1 VFHILIPRGLREYV
15 KKTGKEI
22 QHLVSFFLSFCFFLT
37 EVKGT
42 AIHMFSAHASLVFSV
57 HSPFSFAHVLIIPV
71 CIILSLARFRDH
83 IRITLETLV
92 MRFYDADIDRVE
104 FPNGL
109 LLLVASKR

>member
-1 VFHILIPRGLREYV
+1 MLRKPE
-15 KKTGKEI
+15 KKYNT
-22 QHLVSFFLSFCFFLT
+22 SFLLFCLSVFLT

-83 IRITLETLV
+83 IRITLEILV

-104 FPNGL
+104 FPDGL